1 MQMPDK
7 DHKKN
12 NIEIGRL
19 CFSFFVLGAQVL
31 IAALAAGGCADG
43 IAGIAMQAYF
53 HVE

>member
-31 IAALAAGGCADG
+31 ITALAAGCCADC
-43 IAGIAMQAYF
+43 IACVTVHAYF
-53 HVE
+53 HIE